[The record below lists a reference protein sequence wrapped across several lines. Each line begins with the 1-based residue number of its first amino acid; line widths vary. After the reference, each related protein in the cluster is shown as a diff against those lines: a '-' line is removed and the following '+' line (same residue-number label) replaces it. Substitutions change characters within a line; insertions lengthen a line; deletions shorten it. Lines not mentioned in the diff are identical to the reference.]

1 MFSAGVGLP
10 VRQAPCSPRKSS
22 GSIGLNEFLGGNEP
36 IVVFRTYRVLTIF
49 NKTKGL
55 RFLGAQLV
63 TFVALRS
70 LAVVVTLAFLA
81 CLFTDKISA
90 ASPSACPV
98 VSVELP
104 TATEARST
112 NVQPEIHVVTA
123 DGSSVHK
130 VFLPAGTPPTLAI
143 TSGTA
148 ETRPTNACFV
158 GGETASGGSQ
168 QAIAP
173 AMKALL
179 AAIPVRHAK
188 ADYDGDGL
196 TDIAIFQP
204 SIATW
209 FVWLSKSQSLMAL

>member
-1 MFSAGVGLP
+1 
-10 VRQAPCSPRKSS
+10 
-22 GSIGLNEFLGGNEP
+22 
-36 IVVFRTYRVLTIF
+36 
-49 NKTKGL
+49 
-55 RFLGAQLV
+55 
-63 TFVALRS
+63 
-70 LAVVVTLAFLA
+70 
-81 CLFTDKISA
+81 
-90 ASPSACPV
+90 
-98 VSVELP
+98 
-104 TATEARST
+104 
-112 NVQPEIHVVTA
+112 VQPEIHVVTA

-179 AAIPVRHAK
+179 AATPVRHAK

-209 FVWLSKSQSLMAL
+209 FVWLSKSQSLMALQFGSPGDIPVAGDYDGDGITDIAVFSPLDRLLVRVAEQEPITAGFSVWQSGRHTGDRRLRWGWDNGHRGVQPIHGYV